1 MKFFMVKKIMIALTH
16 FKILSIMILVACLTG
31 FTSDIYTPS
40 FSKMAEELSV
50 SIDQIQITMTIFM
63 LGVSI
68 SQLIYGPWSEIVGR
82 RIPLLTGLIIML
94 IGSITCL
101 YAPNINILLI
111 GRFVQGTGAGACS
124 SLWRSIFRD
133 TFDSTQIAKYG
144 GYLGIVMVFIVA
156 GAPALG
162 GYLEEYFR
170 WQASFL
176 AITIYSFITLLL
188 TGFLF
193 KETSVHHHKNRFSI
207 SFFKDAFKQLLTS
220 PIFMGYGFCVFLTY
234 GAFFSWF
241 VMGSILL
248 INNLSVAPTT
258 FGLINLFLGGLAM
271 AIGGFLNG
279 KMVGRFG
286 HHSMLRLG
294 WGIIFSAG
302 FLMMIWCFL
311 YGQTLFSIL
320 FCIFIFLFGTTLIW
334 PNSFAGAFAPFG
346 TIAGCAGT
354 LYSFMQL
361 GGGVIISWVSS
372 LLPTDNPYSLPLIF
386 MVTSIT
392 AWVIFERVVLKK
404 TKKVEY

>member
-1 MKFFMVKKIMIALTH
+1 MIDLKH
-16 FKILSIMILVACLTG
+16 LKILSIMILVACLTG

-40 FSKMAEELSV
+40 FLKMAEELNAPL
-50 SIDQIQITMTIFM
+50 DQIQRTMTIFM

-82 RIPLLTGLIIML
+82 RMPLLTGLIIML

-101 YAPNINILLI
+101 YATNITVLLT
-111 GRFVQGTGAGACS
+111 GRFIQGTGAGACS

-133 TFDSTQIAKYG
+133 TFNSTQIAKYG
-144 GYLGIVMVFIVA
+144 GYLGTIMVFIVA

-176 AITIYSFITLLL
+176 AITVYSLTTLLL
-188 TGFLF
+188 AGFLF
-193 KETSVHHHKNRFSI
+193 KETSLHHHKDRFNI

-248 INNLSVAPTT
+248 INNLGVAPAT

-271 AIGGFLNG
+271 AIGGFFNG
-279 KMVGRFG
+279 KMVGHFG
-286 HHSMLRLG
+286 HYSMLRLG
-294 WGIIFSAG
+294 WSIIFSAG
-302 FLMMIWCFL
+302 IFMMIWSFL

-361 GGGVIISWVSS
+361 GGGVSISWISS
-372 LLPTDNPYSLPLIF
+372 FLPTDNPYSLPIIF
-386 MVTSIT
+386 ILTSIT
-392 AWVIFERVVLKK
+392 AWVIFEQIVMKN
-404 TKKVEY
+404 TKEG